1 MMAPMDRIR
10 TSDGIELAV
19 HRFEPA
25 EPSGL
30 AEGLPVVVLQHGFA
44 ADTETNWVR
53 PGVVAALG
61 DAGRR
66 VVSVDARGHGRSD
79 KPHDPDRYGEA
90 RMAQDLSNVFDAL
103 GLAEVDLVG
112 YSMGAIVSL
121 IAATSESRI
130 RRLVVG
136 GVGAAV
142 AELGGVD
149 RRTLDRDALAVAL
162 RAADPSTITHP
173 GAKVFRRFAES
184 TGADLL
190 ALAAQAE
197 RVHRSPIALGSI
209 RVPTRLVVGDADP
222 LATRP
227 EVLVAAIPGAE
238 LVVVPGDHLGA
249 VGAPEF
255 APAIVEF
262 LAH

>member
-53 PGVVAALG
+53 PGVVAAL
-61 DAGRR
+61 
-66 VVSVDARGHGRSD
+66 
-79 KPHDPDRYGEA
+79 
-90 RMAQDLSNVFDAL
+90 
-103 GLAEVDLVG
+103 
-112 YSMGAIVSL
+112 
-121 IAATSESRI
+121 
-130 RRLVVG
+130 
-136 GVGAAV
+136 

-227 EVLVAAIPGAE
+227 EVLVAAISGAE